1 LGTDEAILRKM
12 VMKYSWL
19 FFGYCLFA
27 VLIAVLLA
35 TTWGMAQ
42 MAQVERSESIA
53 AAGEEATQK
62 TQGLQVGAKAPDF
75 TLQDSAGQKRSLAD
89 FGGKKQVAL
98 VFYPALFR
106 TGG

>member
-1 LGTDEAILRKM
+1 
-12 VMKYSWL
+12 MKYSWL
-19 FFGYCLFA
+19 FFGCCLFA
-27 VLIAVLLA
+27 VLIAFLLA

-42 MAQVERSESIA
+42 MAPVGRSESIG
-53 AAGEEATQK
+53 AGEEATQK

-89 FGGKKQVAL
+89 FRDKKQVAL